1 MRNTTTTLTT
11 GRSAT
16 VISVLLALLLA
27 ATLMPS
33 LSAGDAASASAE
45 ERQANGAY
53 REVGDWSSIHH
64 DSGNSDVLPE
74 GVSGPVDFRL
84 KWSAI
89 ENASSFAG
97 PAVGDNG
104 CLYFTATRENF
115 DSSHSGLMQSV
126 LYALDRES
134 GEILWQSDEIRAA
147 GAISAPLLIRG
158 PDDELSIVVGCMGK
172 VIAFDEN
179 GEVRWRSRLNPMEVP
194 IGPHLSPDGKAIF
207 VSTNTGSV
215 YLKDPATGVDLLP
228 PYTERGLQNINTP
241 AMTPDGKVILVGI
254 HRSDPEDGLA
264 WAIKPN
270 LRTRTWKTV
279 WTYED
284 VDGESETSPALSAD
298 GKRVYLGDRYGC
310 VIALNTENG
319 RECWRYRF
327 DPPGDEVYFFY
338 TSLTV
343 TPEGMVAANV
353 VPRDGGW
360 ESLPMYFAVLQD
372 RGRRAE
378 LIYME
383 DWKINSSATYSVDS
397 GRFYFAGKI
406 PDAASGEM
414 QDVIVSLDPETG
426 AYSAQPLENPSLNVL
441 SMAEG
446 AVIVPICWGGIIGLP
461 QVVTEGYALH
471 YYERVSPGT

>member
-1 MRNTTTTLTT
+1 MRSIKTTSA
-11 GRSAT
+11 GRRYAPA
-16 VISVLLALLLA
+16 VVVMLALLLA
-27 ATLMPS
+27 MTLLPTMDM
-33 LSAGDAASASAE
+33 GGAAQAAAE
-45 ERQANGAY
+45 EERGRGTY

-64 DSGNSDVLPE
+64 DSSNSDVLPE
-74 GVSGPVDFRL
+74 GVSGPDEFQL

-126 LYALDRES
+126 LYALDQES
-134 GEILWQSDEIRAA
+134 GEILWRSDEIWAA

-158 PDDELSIVVGCMGK
+158 PGDELSIVVGCMGK
-172 VIAFDEN
+172 IIAFDEN
-179 GEVRWRSRLNPMEVP
+179 GGVRWRSRLNPLEVP
-194 IGPHLSPDGKAIF
+194 IGPHLSPDGTAIF

-215 YLKDPATGVDLLP
+215 YLKDPASGADLLP
-228 PYTERGLQNINTP
+228 PYTETGLQNINTP

-254 HRSDPEDGLA
+254 HSSNPEDGLA
-264 WAIKPN
+264 WAIKPD
-270 LRTRTWKTV
+270 LHTGTWKTV

-310 VIALNTENG
+310 VITLNTRSG
-319 RECWRYRF
+319 KECWRYQF

-343 TPEGMVAANV
+343 TPDGLVATNV

-360 ESLPMYFAVLQD
+360 ESLPMYFAVLRD
-372 RGRRAE
+372 CGRHAE

-406 PDAASGEM
+406 TDAYSGGME
-414 QDVIVSLDPETG
+414 DVVVSLDPETG
-426 AYSAQPLENPSLNVL
+426 EYFTQPLENPSLNVL

-471 YYERVSPGT
+471 YYEKAQ